1 LDSLLILRQNP
12 PFYFKVLEGAG
23 KMAHSVRCLPPKYE
37 ELSLI
42 FRFHLKKLG
51 EVRVQAEIS
60 VLGRQRQEDPCSL
73 EI

>member
-1 LDSLLILRQNP
+1 
-12 PFYFKVLEGAG
+12 
-23 KMAHSVRCLPPKYE
+23 MAHSVRCLPPKYE